1 MVNSNHCRNI
11 NLKEKMN
18 ILLLGPPGGGKGT
31 QAKFLIE
38 KLGIPQISTGD
49 MLREH
54 VKNQTDL
61 GTEAQGYMNSGE
73 LVPDEVILGMMK
85 VRLNNLDCKNGYILD
100 GFPRTIPQAK
110 GLDSLLIELTQ
121 SLDCVIVIE
130 VNDDTIVNRMAG
142 RRVHPASGRV
152 YHVKFNPPKIKN
164 VDDDTGEELIIRPDD
179 EEATVRKRLEI
190 YHSDTSPLI
199 DYYQLQNLVYTV
211 NGDANIDIVSNAIN
225 EIITN

>member
-1 MVNSNHCRNI
+1 M
-11 NLKEKMN
+11 K

-54 VKNQTDL
+54 VKNETNL
-61 GTEAQGYMNSGE
+61 GTEAQSYMNSGR

-85 VRLNNLDCKNGYILD
+85 VRLKNLDCKNGYILD

-110 GLDSLLIELTQ
+110 GLDSLLIELKQ

-130 VNDDTIVNRMAG
+130 VNDDTIVNRMGG
-142 RRVHPASGRV
+142 RRVHLASGRV
-152 YHVKFNPPKIKN
+152 YHIKINPPKVEN
-164 VDDDTGEELIIRPDD
+164 RDDETGEELIIRPDD
-179 EEATVRKRLEI
+179 EETTVRKRLEI

-211 NGDANIDIVSNAIN
+211 NGETDIDIVSNAIN

>member
-1 MVNSNHCRNI
+1 
-11 NLKEKMN
+11 
-18 ILLLGPPGGGKGT
+18 
-31 QAKFLIE
+31 
-38 KLGIPQISTGD
+38 
-49 MLREH
+49 
-54 VKNQTDL
+54 
-61 GTEAQGYMNSGE
+61 
-73 LVPDEVILGMMK
+73 
-85 VRLNNLDCKNGYILD
+85 
-100 GFPRTIPQAK
+100 
-110 GLDSLLIELTQ
+110 
-121 SLDCVIVIE
+121 
-130 VNDDTIVNRMAG
+130 MAG

>member
-1 MVNSNHCRNI
+1 M
-11 NLKEKMN
+11 K

-38 KLGIPQISTGD
+38 KLSIPQISTGD

-61 GTEAQGYMNSGE
+61 GAEAQGYMDSGR

-110 GLDSLLIELTQ
+110 GLDSLLIELKQ

-130 VNDDTIVNRMAG
+130 VNDDTIVNRMGG
-142 RRVHPASGRV
+142 RRVHLASGRV
-152 YHVKFNPPKIKN
+152 YHVKFNPPKVEN
-164 VDDDTGEELIIRPDD
+164 RDDETGEELIIRLDD
-179 EEATVRKRLEI
+179 EENTVRKRLEI

-211 NGDANIDIVSNAIN
+211 NGEADIDIVSNSIN
-225 EIITN
+225 EIIAN

>member
-1 MVNSNHCRNI
+1 
-11 NLKEKMN
+11 MN

-54 VKNQTDL
+54 VKNQTNL
-61 GTEAQGYMNSGE
+61 GTEAQGYMNNGE